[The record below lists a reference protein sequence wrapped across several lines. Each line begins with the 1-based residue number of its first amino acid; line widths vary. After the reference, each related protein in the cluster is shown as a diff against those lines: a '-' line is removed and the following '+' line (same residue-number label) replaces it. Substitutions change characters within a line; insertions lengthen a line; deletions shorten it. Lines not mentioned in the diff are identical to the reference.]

1 MGLDTCMLNGVLALA
16 TAIFTAYIGHKLVL
30 KREHQRNWITYRTAL
45 LLWGHIYSLNGKSEI
60 IEHFCINIINNP
72 DNFRKFVDDYKITDV
87 LDFISFLKKNDSAD
101 GFSKWFDTNFKW

>member
-1 MGLDTCMLNGVLALA
+1 MDLQSSSVWIPIIAAVVTSVIAHFLMLWRSCKDRKAA
-16 TAIFTAYIGHKLVL
+16 
-30 KREHQRNWITYRTAL
+30 YRTAL

-87 LDFISFLKKNDSAD
+87 SDFISFLKKNDSAD